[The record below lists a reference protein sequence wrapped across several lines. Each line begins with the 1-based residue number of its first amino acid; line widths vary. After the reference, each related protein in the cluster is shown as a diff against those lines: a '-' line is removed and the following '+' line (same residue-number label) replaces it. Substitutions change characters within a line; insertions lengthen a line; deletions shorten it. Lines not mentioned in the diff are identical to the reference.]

1 MKFIPSILCGT
12 IKKMMDKTNNT
23 ENPQDDKAA
32 RMNKFFEEMN
42 MKIEA
47 EEKGIPA
54 AEKPK
59 TQTPPK
65 QKSYIDDHTKN
76 KVDDL
81 PPIPPVEEKQTFL
94 EALQELKKELD
105 PKADKLMDSTINK
118 SKELF
123 TKVESEAK
131 NLFNRFDKY
140 TDDLESKMKKRE
152 EEYER
157 LKRERREKYS
167 SADSLFEG
175 TGGLFDKAKKFM
187 EGEQQKEQ
195 AKDGEIKI
203 IQPKAKPKQPNPNDK
218 VYGFEDLDGDGNPF
232 IDDAIIEK

>member
-1 MKFIPSILCGT
+1 
-12 IKKMMDKTNNT
+12 MDKTNNT
-23 ENPQDDKAA
+23 ENPQDDKTA

-47 EEKGIPA
+47 EEKGIPPV
-54 AEKPK
+54 EKPK
-59 TQTPPK
+59 TQVPPK
-65 QKSYIDDHTKN
+65 RKSYIDELNDTKN
-76 KVDDL
+76 KVDNL
-81 PPIPPVEEKQTFL
+81 PPIPPLEEKQTFL

-105 PKADKLMDSTINK
+105 PKADKLMDTTINK

-140 TDDLESKMKKRE
+140 TDSLESKMKKRE

-157 LKRERREKYS
+157 LKQERREKHNP
-167 SADSLFEG
+167 ADSLFESA
-175 TGGLFDKAKKFM
+175 GGLFDKAKKFM
-187 EGEQQKEQ
+187 EGEEQKEQ
-195 AKDGEIKI
+195 AKDGEIRI
-203 IQPKAKPKQPNPNDK
+203 IQPNPKPKKPNPNDK

>member
-1 MKFIPSILCGT
+1 MEE
-12 IKKMMDKTNNT
+12 TNNT
-23 ENPQDDKAA
+23 ENPQDDKTA

-47 EEKGIPA
+47 EEKGIPV
-54 AEKPK
+54 ENLKK
-59 TQTPPK
+59 QTPPK
-65 QKSYIDDHTKN
+65 QKSYIDELNDTKN

-105 PKADKLMDSTINK
+105 PKADKLMDTTINK

-123 TKVESEAK
+123 NKVETEAK

-140 TDDLESKMKKRE
+140 TDDLESRMKKRE

-157 LKRERREKYS
+157 LKQERREKYNP
-167 SADSLFEG
+167 ADSLFEG
-175 TGGLFDKAKKFM
+175 AGGLFDKAKKFM

-195 AKDGEIKI
+195 AEDGKMKI
-203 IQPKAKPKQPNPNDK
+203 IQPEAKPKKPNPDDK

-232 IDDAIIEK
+232 IDDAIVEE

>member
-1 MKFIPSILCGT
+1 MEET
-12 IKKMMDKTNNT
+12 NKTNN
-23 ENPQDDKAA
+23 PQEDKAA

-47 EEKGIPA
+47 EEKGIPT
-54 AEKPK
+54 ENKNK
-59 TQTPPK
+59 QTPPK
-65 QKSYIDDHTKN
+65 QKSYIDELNNTKN

-81 PPIPPVEEKQTFL
+81 PPMPPVEEKQTFI

-123 TKVESEAK
+123 TKVEKEAK

-140 TDDLESKMKKRE
+140 TDDLEAKMKARD

-157 LKRERREKYS
+157 LKKERRERNNP
-167 SADSLFEG
+167 ADSLFEG
-175 TGGLFDKAKKFM
+175 TSGLFDKAKKFM
-187 EGEQQKEQ
+187 QGEQQKEET
-195 AKDGEIKI
+195 KEGEIKI
-203 IQPKAKPKQPNPNDK
+203 IKQEPKPKKPNPDDK

>member
-1 MKFIPSILCGT
+1 MEE
-12 IKKMMDKTNNT
+12 TNNT

-47 EEKGIPA
+47 EEKGVPPVQ
-54 AEKPK
+54 KPK
-59 TQTPPK
+59 TQAPPK
-65 QKSYIDDHTKN
+65 QKSYVDELNDLDN

-81 PPIPPVEEKQTFL
+81 PPIPPVQEKQTFL
-94 EALQELKKELD
+94 EAMQELKNELD
-105 PKADKLMDSTINK
+105 PKADKLMDTTINK

-140 TDDLESKMKKRE
+140 TNDLESKMKKRE
-152 EEYER
+152 VEYER
-157 LKRERREKYS
+157 LKQERREKYNP
-167 SADSLFEG
+167 ADSLFEG
-175 TGGLFDKAKKFM
+175 TGGLFDKARKFM
-187 EGEQQKEQ
+187 EGEEQKEQ
-195 AKDGEIKI
+195 AKDGEMKI
-203 IQPKAKPKQPNPNDK
+203 IQPEAKPKKLPNPDDK

-232 IDDAIIEK
+232 IDDAIVEE